1 MKVEFDITDVGALIE
16 SPVGMMHVSKVA
28 DIMGIDEDLLR
39 SMCSAAIIP
48 AVRREN
54 DQNNLFINCR
64 QLNRHVRCG
73 CRHYPLASKGQA

>member
-16 SPVGMMHVSKVA
+16 SPVGMMHVSKAA

-64 QLNRHVRCG
+64 QLNR
-73 CRHYPLASKGQA
+73 